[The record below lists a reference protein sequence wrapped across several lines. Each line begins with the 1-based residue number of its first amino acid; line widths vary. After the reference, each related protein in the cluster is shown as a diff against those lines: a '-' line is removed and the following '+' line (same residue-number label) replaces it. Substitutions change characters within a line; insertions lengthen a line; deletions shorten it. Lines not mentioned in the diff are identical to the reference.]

1 MFDDD
6 KVLNT
11 LTDRVNDLLAR
22 YNEVCDENESL
33 RNELVSVKAQNEAKS
48 NQIARL
54 EEDLRAK
61 NTESDDVIRKIEAVL
76 GKSLSYEKN
85 NGQNRLYFLYYQP
98 RRRICTKL

>member
-1 MFDDD
+1 MR
-6 KVLNT
+6 
-11 LTDRVNDLLAR
+11 DRVNDLLAR
-22 YNEVCDENESL
+22 YNEVCEENESL

-76 GKSLSYEKN
+76 GK
-85 NGQNRLYFLYYQP
+85 
-98 RRRICTKL
+98 

>member
-1 MFDDD
+1 MMFDDD

-76 GKSLSYEKN
+76 VK
-85 NGQNRLYFLYYQP
+85 
-98 RRRICTKL
+98 

>member
-1 MFDDD
+1 MMFDDD

-11 LTDRVNDLLAR
+11 ITDRVNDLLAR
-22 YNEVCDENESL
+22 YNEVCEENESL

-61 NTESDDVIRKIEAVL
+61 NTESNDVIRKIEAVL
-76 GKSLSYEKN
+76 GK
-85 NGQNRLYFLYYQP
+85 
-98 RRRICTKL
+98 

>member
-48 NQIARL
+48 NQIVRL

-76 GKSLSYEKN
+76 GK
-85 NGQNRLYFLYYQP
+85 
-98 RRRICTKL
+98 

>member
-11 LTDRVNDLLAR
+11 LTDRVHDLLAR

-76 GKSLSYEKN
+76 GK
-85 NGQNRLYFLYYQP
+85 
-98 RRRICTKL
+98 

>member
-11 LTDRVNDLLAR
+11 ITDRVNDLLAR

-54 EEDLRAK
+54 EEDLRAR

-76 GKSLSYEKN
+76 GK
-85 NGQNRLYFLYYQP
+85 
-98 RRRICTKL
+98 

>member
-33 RNELVSVKAQNEAKS
+33 RNELVSVKVQNEAKS

-76 GKSLSYEKN
+76 GK
-85 NGQNRLYFLYYQP
+85 
-98 RRRICTKL
+98 

>member
-33 RNELVSVKAQNEAKS
+33 RNELVSVKAQNEANS

-76 GKSLSYEKN
+76 GK
-85 NGQNRLYFLYYQP
+85 
-98 RRRICTKL
+98 

>member
-1 MFDDD
+1 MMFDDD

-11 LTDRVNDLLAR
+11 LTDRVNDLLTR

-76 GKSLSYEKN
+76 GK
-85 NGQNRLYFLYYQP
+85 
-98 RRRICTKL
+98 

>member
-1 MFDDD
+1 MMFDDD

-22 YNEVCDENESL
+22 YNEVCEENESL

-61 NTESDDVIRKIEAVL
+61 NTENKGVPKHFVYAH
-76 GKSLSYEKN
+76 
-85 NGQNRLYFLYYQP
+85 P
-98 RRRICTKL
+98 

>member
-1 MFDDD
+1 MMFDDD

-54 EEDLRAK
+54 EEDLRAR

-76 GKSLSYEKN
+76 GK
-85 NGQNRLYFLYYQP
+85 
-98 RRRICTKL
+98 

>member
-22 YNEVCDENESL
+22 YNEVCEESESL

-76 GKSLSYEKN
+76 GK
-85 NGQNRLYFLYYQP
+85 
-98 RRRICTKL
+98 